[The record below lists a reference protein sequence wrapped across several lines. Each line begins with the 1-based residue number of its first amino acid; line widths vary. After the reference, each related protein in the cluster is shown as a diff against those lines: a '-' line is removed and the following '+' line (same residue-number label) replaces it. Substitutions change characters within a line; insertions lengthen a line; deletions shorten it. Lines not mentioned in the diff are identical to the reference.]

1 VKFSE
6 GANGPQHAFI
16 WYGFGPLIDLGSLD
30 GPSSCADIPGGPNAF
45 GETTI
50 TSDTPNAAY
59 MDEDFCEDGTHLQC
73 LAALWKNGRLTAL
86 PTLPG
91 GHNAK
96 AFGLNILGQVV
107 GFSENGTSD
116 STCAMAIPYQKL
128 RFEAAIWGPNGEMR
142 ELSPLAGD
150 TAGFAWGINDNG
162 QAVGASGLCSNTNQ
176 VQGQAAPHAMLWE
189 RDGSATNLG
198 HLEGTPPG
206 VYNLATS
213 INNRGEVV
221 GFAQS
226 SDGTQHGFL
235 WTKDPGMQD
244 IGGFAGAIS
253 TGPICCNTINNHG
266 EIVGLSLDASFNTR
280 ALVWQGK
287 MPVALNTLI
296 PADSP
301 WYLQGAHSIS
311 DAGEITG
318 YALVKSACTVAGA
331 WLTNQS
337 LCPVVHAFVAT
348 PIS

>member
-1 VKFSE
+1 MRTF
-6 GANGPQHAFI
+6 ARTA
-16 WYGFGPLIDLGSLD
+16 L
-30 GPSSCADIPGGPNAF
+30 
-45 GETTI
+45 T
-50 TSDTPNAAY
+50 
-59 MDEDFCEDGTHLQC
+59 LQC

-91 GHNAK
+91 GHNTK

-107 GFSENGTSD
+107 GENGTSD

-150 TAGFAWGINDNG
+150 TVGFAWGINDNG

-235 WTKDPGMQD
+235 WTKDTGMQD

-253 TGPICCNTINNHG
+253 TGPICCNTINNQRRDRWPFLRR
-266 EIVGLSLDASFNTR
+266 EL
-280 ALVWQGK
+280 
-287 MPVALNTLI
+287 
-296 PADSP
+296 
-301 WYLQGAHSIS
+301 
-311 DAGEITG
+311 
-318 YALVKSACTVAGA
+318 
-331 WLTNQS
+331 
-337 LCPVVHAFVAT
+337 
-348 PIS
+348 

>member
-1 VKFSE
+1 MRTF
-6 GANGPQHAFI
+6 ARTA
-16 WYGFGPLIDLGSLD
+16 L
-30 GPSSCADIPGGPNAF
+30 
-45 GETTI
+45 T
-50 TSDTPNAAY
+50 
-59 MDEDFCEDGTHLQC
+59 LQC

-150 TAGFAWGINDNG
+150 TVGFAWGINDNG

-287 MPVALNTLI
+287 MPVDLNTLI